1 MNTDLTIE
9 PSDSTLDFDL
19 NSLAEQY
26 QNKKSISP
34 VGLTILRRNNPD
46 LIDSTN
52 NSGKPLSSSIDKLLD
67 SFFSKNFEEATPT
80 LTNNKNFDFDF
91 NNLMDNTLGPEGKQE
106 EAEEDQQEFDLNT
119 ILAQRTQ
126 SINIDKK
133 PQTTTTG
140 NAGFSL
146 NDLANEYLT
155 SNTPV
160 STTSNLLGK
169 TPKDGGKT
177 ESQATSL
184 MDLIGSEFT
193 ESVGNSSDFDLDSEM
208 QKIDFSTEGLL
219 INKKKLSAGNEDLSD
234 RLSSSLTLKPNLLGN
249 LNDKRRNSYHTEG
262 LLNNASD
269 KINCRRCPNA
279 KLENFAF
286 IECEAQAQSADELLL
301 EVHRLNTQSLFGEFL
316 ACKVCGMDQL
326 SVVNVTNDLFE
337 AQFAFNNQKAFLKQR
352 RANEK
357 RRRITVECLG
367 RHERRLKYKL
377 AKENESPTGTAQV
390 QQSAG
395 RVHKNTVS
403 SRGSRREGGHKTK
416 SGGGGRH
423 TGRESPSKSRVLIFD
438 FSIPSPDDIVIAKQ
452 KFAFKNMRF
461 K

>member
-34 VGLTILRRNNPD
+34 VGLTILQRNNPD
-46 LIDSTN
+46 LIDST

-67 SFFSKNFEEATPT
+67 NFFSKNFEEATPT
-80 LTNNKNFDFDF
+80 PTNDKNFDFDF
-91 NNLMDNTLGPEGKQE
+91 NNLMDNTLGPDSKQE
-106 EAEEDQQEFDLNT
+106 EAEEDQQEFDLNS

-126 SINIDKK
+126 SINIDKN
-133 PQTTTTG
+133 PQTKTTG
-140 NAGFSL
+140 IAGFSL

-169 TPKDGGKT
+169 TPTDGGKT

-184 MDLIGSEFT
+184 MDLIGSELT
-193 ESVGNSSDFDLDSEM
+193 DGLSVGSTDFDLDSEM

-219 INKKKLSAGNEDLSD
+219 INKKKLSPGSEDLSD

-249 LNDKRRNSYHTEG
+249 LSDKRRNSYHTEG
-262 LLNNASD
+262 LLNNVSD
-269 KINCRRCPNA
+269 KINCRRCPNT

-286 IECEAQAQSADELLL
+286 IECKTRGQSADELLL

-316 ACKVCGMDQL
+316 ACKDGMDQL

-377 AKENESPTGTAQV
+377 AKENESPSGSAQV
-390 QQSAG
+390 QQSSG
-395 RVHKNTVS
+395 RVHKSSVS
-403 SRGSRREGGHKTK
+403 SQRSRREGGQHKSK
-416 SGGGGRH
+416 SGGGKH
-423 TGRESPSKSRVLIFD
+423 AGRESPSKSRVLIFD

-452 KFAFKNMRF
+452 KFAFRNMRF

>member
-9 PSDSTLDFDL
+9 PNDSTLDFDL

-34 VGLTILRRNNPD
+34 VGLTILQRNNPD
-46 LIDSTN
+46 LDS

-67 SFFSKNFEEATPT
+67 NFFSKNFEEATPT
-80 LTNNKNFDFDF
+80 PTNNKNFDFDF
-91 NNLMDNTLGPEGKQE
+91 NTANDNTLKS
-106 EAEEDQQEFDLNT
+106 AKKEDEDQEFDLNS

-133 PQTTTTG
+133 PQTETAD
-140 NAGFSL
+140 NVGFSL

-169 TPKDGGKT
+169 TPTDGNKT
-177 ESQATSL
+177 DSQATSL
-184 MDLIGSEFT
+184 MDLIGT
-193 ESVGNSSDFDLDSEM
+193 ELMDGQSVGSVDFDLESEM
-208 QKIDFSTEGLL
+208 QKIDFSTEDLL
-219 INKKKLSAGNEDLSD
+219 INKKKQPAGSEDLSD

-286 IECEAQAQSADELLL
+286 IECKDQGQSADDLLG
-301 EVHRLNTQSLFGEFL
+301 EVHHLNSQSLFGEFL
-316 ACKVCGMDQL
+316 ACDDELNKS
-326 SVVNVTNDLFE
+326 SVVNVTNDFFE
-337 AQFAFNNQKAFLKQR
+337 VQFAITSQKAFLKQKR
-352 RANEK
+352 SNEK

-367 RHERRLKYKL
+367 KHERRLKYKL
-377 AKENESPTGTAQV
+377 AKENESPAGTAQV
-390 QQSAG
+390 NQSSG
-395 RVHKNTVS
+395 RLHKNSVS
-403 SRGSRREGGHKTK
+403 SQRSKR
-416 SGGGGRH
+416 SGRH
-423 TGRESPSKSRVLIFD
+423 GGKDSPPKNRVLIFD

-452 KFAFKNMRF
+452 KFAFKNMRY